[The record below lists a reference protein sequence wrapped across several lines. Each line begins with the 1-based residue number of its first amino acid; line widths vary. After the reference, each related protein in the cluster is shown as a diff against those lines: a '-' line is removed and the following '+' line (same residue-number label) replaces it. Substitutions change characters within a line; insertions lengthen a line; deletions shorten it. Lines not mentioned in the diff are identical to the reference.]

1 MDSSAEKTVNFYTD
15 GACSGNQ
22 NDDNIGGWG
31 AILEY
36 GDAVK
41 ELHAGEFNTT
51 NNKMELDAVIN
62 AFRQLKRDGL
72 TIHVFTDSSYV
83 ANCFLNE
90 WYVNWRKN
98 GWKNKKKEPVENRE
112 RWEELLSMVEKNNVT
127 FFRVKGHVNLDS
139 EKTDAGKM
147 YQKFLSDNAASL
159 SRPDAPEIGEADFRK
174 LIEMNNR
181 ADELANIAMDEL
193 R

>member
-1 MDSSAEKTVNFYTD
+1 MSKVVNFYTD

-22 NDDNIGGWG
+22 NDTNVGGWG

-36 GDAVK
+36 GDTVK
-41 ELHAGEFNTT
+41 ELRAGEFDTT

-62 AFRQLKRDGL
+62 CFRQLKRDGL

-90 WYVNWRKN
+90 WYVSWRRK
-98 GWKNKKKEPVENRE
+98 GWKNSKKEPVENRE
-112 RWEELLSMVEKNNVT
+112 RWEELLSMTEKNDVT
-127 FFRVKGHVNLDS
+127 FFRVKGHVDLDS
-139 EKTDAGKM
+139 PRTDADKM
-147 YQKFLSDNAASL
+147 YRKFLDDN
-159 SRPDAPEIGEADFRK
+159 SRMLKKDGAPSFGFDDFRK
-174 LIEMNNR
+174 LIDMNNR

>member
-1 MDSSAEKTVNFYTD
+1 MSKIVNFYTD

-36 GDAVK
+36 GDTVK
-41 ELHAGEFNTT
+41 ELHNGEVNTS

-83 ANCFLNE
+83 ANCFLKK
-90 WYVNWRKN
+90 WYVGWREK
-98 GWKNKKKEPVENRE
+98 GWKNSKKQPVENRE
-112 RWEELLSMVEKNNVT
+112 RWEELLSMVEKNDVT

-139 EKTDAGKM
+139 ASVSADKM
-147 YQKFLSDNAASL
+147 YRKFLDDNRDTL
-159 SRPDAPEIGEADFRK
+159 EKEGAPCFSFDDFRK
-174 LIEMNNR
+174 LIDMNNR
-181 ADELANIAMDEL
+181 ADELANIAMDEI

>member
-1 MDSSAEKTVNFYTD
+1 MNIPVNFYTD

-22 NDDNIGGWG
+22 NDVNVGGWG

-36 GDAVK
+36 GSTVK
-41 ELHAGEFNTT
+41 ELHAGEINTT

-62 AFRQLKRDGL
+62 AFRQLKRNGL

-83 ANCFLNE
+83 ANCFLSK
-90 WYVNWRKN
+90 WYIGWRRN
-98 GWKNKKKEPVENRE
+98 GWKNKKGQPVENRD
-112 RWEELLSMVEKNNVT
+112 RWEELIGAVEQNDVT
-127 FFRVKGHVNLDS
+127 FYRVKGHVALDS
-139 EKTDAGKM
+139 PSADPESLLKT
-147 YQKFLSDNAASL
+147 
-159 SRPDAPEIGEADFRK
+159 FRENN
-174 LIEMNNR
+174 LANMALIEPFGTDEFRRIIEMNNR

>member
-1 MDSSAEKTVNFYTD
+1 MSKVVDFYTD

-22 NDDNIGGWG
+22 NDDNVGGWG

-36 GDAVK
+36 GDTVK
-41 ELHAGEFNTT
+41 ELHAGELNTS

-72 TIHVFTDSSYV
+72 RIYVFTDSSYV
-83 ANCFLNE
+83 ANCFLNK
-90 WYVNWRKN
+90 WYEGWRRK
-98 GWKNKKKEPVENRE
+98 GWKNSRNQPVENRD
-112 RWEELLSMVEKNNVT
+112 RWEELLSMAEKNDVT

-139 EKTDAGKM
+139 PSVDADKA
-147 YQKFLSDNAASL
+147 YRKFLSDNAGTL
-159 SRPDAPEIGEADFRK
+159 EQEGAPEFSFDDFRK